1 MAEGRPAVASL
12 KIAAP
17 KHPQQRGFNLTV
29 DSIRLGVHHPPLKKL
44 SDQRQRVAHNIFGR
58 R

>member
-29 DSIRLGVHHPPLKKL
+29 DSIRLGVHHPPLKK
-44 SDQRQRVAHNIFGR
+44 
-58 R
+58 